1 MKVING
7 IEDIS
12 ESYSNLCVAI
22 GTFDGIH
29 YGHRQVIEA
38 AIKKAK
44 EIGGKS
50 LVFTFE
56 RHPLE
61 LVNKEIAPK
70 LINSKSEKIHILEQI
85 GVDAVL
91 FAKFDR
97 EFAGLTPNDF
107 VESILKEK
115 LGAKEVFV
123 GFNFSFGKGGAAN
136 VDKLIEIGKIHGI
149 NVNKVAPYEIDNK
162 VVSST
167 FIRKLIHQGK
177 LDDVEKYL
185 GYPVLII
192 GEVVHG
198 KKLGR
203 LLGYPTANLKILNK
217 VYPPYGIYGAK
228 VIIEGENFERDALV
242 NIGQN
247 PTLKP
252 GEKSVEVYILDFDR
266 YIYGKEILV
275 KIVKFLREEKKFN
288 SMEELKK
295 VIRNDVLQW
304 REYLKKDKKDGNQ
317 G

>member
-7 IEDIS
+7 IEEIN
-12 ESYSNLCVAI
+12 ESYENLCVAI

-29 YGHRQVIEA
+29 YGHRQVIES

-44 EIGGKS
+44 ELGGKS

-56 RHPLE
+56 HHPLE
-61 LVNKEIAPK
+61 VVNKEKAPK
-70 LINSKSEKIHILEQI
+70 LINSKNEKIHILEQI

-91 FAKFDR
+91 FAKFNR
-97 EFAGLTPNDF
+97 EFAGLSPNDF
-107 VESILKEK
+107 IEFILKEK
-115 LGAKEVFV
+115 LNAKEVFV

-136 VDKLIEIGKIHGI
+136 VDKLVEIGKMYGI
-149 NVNKVAPYEIDNK
+149 KVNKVEPFEIDNRI
-162 VVSST
+162 VSST
-167 FIRKLIHQGK
+167 LIRELIDIGK

-185 GYPVLII
+185 GYPVLIM

-198 KKLGR
+198 KKLGKV
-203 LLGYPTANLKILNK
+203 LGYPTANLKILNK

-228 VIIEGENFERDALV
+228 VVIEGENFERDAVV

-252 GEKSVEVYILDFDR
+252 GEKSVEVHILDFDK
-266 YIYGKEILV
+266 YIYGKELLV
-275 KIVKFLREEKKFN
+275 KIVKFLRTEKKFD
-288 SMEELKK
+288 SIDELKK
-295 VIRNDVLQW
+295 GIRNDILEW
-304 REYLKKDKKDGNQ
+304 KEHLKREKQDGNK

>member
-7 IEDIS
+7 IEEIS
-12 ESYSNLCVAI
+12 ESYDNLCVAI

-38 AIKKAK
+38 TINKAK

-56 RHPLE
+56 HHPLE
-61 LVNKEIAPK
+61 LVNKDIAPK
-70 LINSKSEKIHILEQI
+70 LINSKIEKIHILEQI

-97 EFAGLTPNDF
+97 EFAGLSPNDF

-136 VDKLIEIGKIHGI
+136 VDKLAQIGKIYGI
-149 NVNKVAPYEIDNK
+149 NVNKVEPYQIGNK

-167 FIRKLIHQGK
+167 IIRKLINDGK
-177 LDDVEKYL
+177 LEEVEKYL
-185 GYPVLII
+185 GYPVFII

-228 VIIEGENFERDALV
+228 VMIEGENFERDALV

-252 GEKSVEVYILDFDR
+252 GEKSVEVHILDFDK
-266 YIYGKEILV
+266 YIYGKELVV
-275 KIVKFLREEKKFN
+275 KIVKFLRNEKKFN
-288 SMEELKK
+288 SMDELKK
-295 VIRNDVLQW
+295 VIRNDVLEW
-304 REYLKKDKKDGNQ
+304 REYLKKGSQNGNKS
-317 G
+317 

>member
-1 MKVING
+1 MKIING
-7 IEDIS
+7 IEEITEAYD
-12 ESYSNLCVAI
+12 NLCVAI

-29 YGHRQVIEA
+29 YGHRQVIDA

-56 RHPLE
+56 HHPLE
-61 LVNKEIAPK
+61 LVNKNIAPK
-70 LINSKSEKIHILEQI
+70 LINSKNEKIHILEQI

-97 EFAGLTPNDF
+97 EFAGLSPNDF
-107 VESILKEK
+107 VEFILKEK
-115 LGAKEVFV
+115 LGAKEIFV
-123 GFNFSFGKGGAAN
+123 GFNFSFGKGGAAT
-136 VDKLIEIGKIHGI
+136 VEKLTQIGKIYGI
-149 NVNKVAPYEIDNK
+149 NVNRVEPYQIGDQ

-167 FIRKLIHQGK
+167 FIRKLISEGE

-185 GYPVLII
+185 GYPVLIM
-192 GEVVHG
+192 GEVIHG

-203 LLGYPTANLKILNK
+203 VLGYPTANLKILNK

-228 VIIEGENFERDALV
+228 VIIEGEDVERDAVV
-242 NIGQN
+242 NIGKN

-252 GEKSVEVYILDFDR
+252 GEKSVEVHILDFDR
-266 YIYGKEILV
+266 YIYGKELIV

-288 SMEELKK
+288 SMDDLKK
-295 VIRNDVLQW
+295 VIRNDVLGW
-304 REYLKKDKKDGNQ
+304 KEYLKRESEDGNKR
-317 G
+317 